1 MKTSVSRST
10 NCPSSRKDGK
20 KPRPGTH
27 RGKSVPGRPLLE
39 DESMNGEQGDNTS
52 DGSQAL
58 KGIIVM
64 VKMPKGDDM
73 DLVRM
78 DACRDA
84 MRQVMASESDECKD
98 KVWELSQLL
107 NKTIPEGHSN
117 LEVVMALDA
126 LQYSIIKDMMAQGV
140 NLTGGIA

>member
-1 MKTSVSRST
+1 
-10 NCPSSRKDGK
+10 
-20 KPRPGTH
+20 
-27 RGKSVPGRPLLE
+27 
-39 DESMNGEQGDNTS
+39 MNGEQGDNTS

-84 MRQVMASESDECKD
+84 MRQVMASENDECKD
-98 KVWELSQLL
+98 KVCELTQFL